1 MVTGFWSSNVKRALD
16 DFKERGRKKTKLQ
29 KGKDQNMR

>member
-16 DFKERGRKKTKLQ
+16 DFKEEEERKQSCKRAKI
-29 KGKDQNMR
+29 KI